1 MPFSFSLQEATCLV
15 LGSIAATKKDIFL
28 FLFHVFKKGSCVS
41 LSRVRDLRLKQ
52 RRNYVG
58 LFEGIRVLC
67 GAALCVR
74 REVVG

>member
-1 MPFSFSLQEATCLV
+1 MPFSFSLQEATCLI
-15 LGSIAATKKDIFL
+15 LGSIAKTKKDIFL
-28 FLFHVFKKGSCVS
+28 FLFHVFKKVPVFF
-41 LSRVRDLRLKQ
+41 LSRARDLRLKQ

-67 GAALCVR
+67 GATLCVR